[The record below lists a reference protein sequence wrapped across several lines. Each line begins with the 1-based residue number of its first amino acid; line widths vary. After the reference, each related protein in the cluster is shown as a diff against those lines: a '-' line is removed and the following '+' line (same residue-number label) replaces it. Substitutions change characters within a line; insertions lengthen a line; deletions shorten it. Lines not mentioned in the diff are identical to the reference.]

1 MQDIVPSV
9 RTGIRIRAVAQEH
22 VCDTGL
28 PEHRDVDQWG
38 ITKFID
44 GVDIRAMLGE
54 KRDTLCESFDS
65 QEVKH
70 SFSVKPTRVD
80 EIRVRGQQTSCA
92 LLISDC
98 SVDEFPDE
106 RRWQSDHA

>member
-1 MQDIVPSV
+1 MQDIVPRI

-22 VCDTGL
+22 ICDIGL
-28 PEHRDVDQWG
+28 PEYRDVDQWS
-38 ITKFID
+38 ITKCID
-44 GVDIRAMLGE
+44 GIDIRAMLGE

-70 SFSVKPTRVD
+70 RFAVKPTCVD
-80 EIRVRGQQTSCA
+80 ELRVRGQQTSCA
-92 LLISDC
+92 LLVSHC

-106 RRWQSDHA
+106 RFWQTGHA